1 MQSIADCERVRL
13 SSAGTQNRPMSSK
26 IPPITTRNSE
36 IHHGS
41 WLKSW
46 FKSWQ
51 MNNQNFM
58 VHLIYNPNK
67 DDFVCQI
74 MAIQWIVWYPNVGDP
89 HCCSSCCV
97 RSLSARA
104 AWPDGALLWENIH
117 RWWLNRIPV
126 FNDFVCVRILWK
138 LYLLSAKL
146 LCAKHDITKLRNYNI
161 INVTCPPMTYPKYVC
176 INIIVE
182 YAYAFGSASKTN
194 ITFYFR
200 ILLGAYQL
208 TKEREREWAKMQAQ
222 CQPRIRIWPLRLVQ
236 LGFILILIECN
247 VHR

>member
-117 RWWLNRIPV
+117 RWWLNWIPV

-161 INVTCPPMTYPKYVC
+161 INVTCPSYDIPKICMYKYNCRVC
-176 INIIVE
+176 ICFWVSQQNKHHFLFPDIAWCI
-182 YAYAFGSASKTN
+182 SIDK
-194 ITFYFR
+194 R
-200 ILLGAYQL
+200 
-208 TKEREREWAKMQAQ
+208 ERERVGKNAGPMSTPHSYMTLEVGSTW
-222 CQPRIRIWPLRLVQ
+222 
-236 LGFILILIECN
+236 
-247 VHR
+247 VHTHPHWM